1 MTEFF
6 LKIVCLENER
16 YSVIVED
23 DGRVAYAYLLDKE
36 EIIGDIWLYNQSP
49 TPLETEWVLDE
60 ENPFL
65 NPQEFIKENIPP
77 LIEGYENDIN
87 LNWKLS
93 YDKESL
99 EEVEVIIRNR
109 LIVKL
114 FPGSCPGYSNFVIK
128 DGPLG
133 KVLI

>member
-6 LKIVCLENER
+6 LNVVCVQNEH
-16 YSVIVED
+16 YSVVIED
-23 DGRVAYAYLLDKE
+23 DGRVAYAYLRNGE

-49 TPLETEWVLDE
+49 SPLDPKWEFDE

-65 NPQEFIKENIPP
+65 NPQEFIKENIAP
-77 LIEGYENDIN
+77 LLDDDEVDLI
-87 LNWKLS
+87 WKLS
-93 YDKESL
+93 DDTEVL
-99 EEVEVIIRNR
+99 HEVEVIIRNR

-114 FPGSCPGYSNFVIK
+114 SPGSCPGYSNFVIK

-133 KVLI
+133 KVL